1 MGPPGAACGL
11 PARVDTPLAPST
23 ALLQRNGVRGAAQRA
38 GPRAHAP
45 NPEPPGPP
53 PHPWHAAAT
62 LSATAAS
69 PCRSRGPLRELA
81 ACRSILRVLPPPPG
95 NVVDTPIDDRQQE
108 GCDGRP
114 GGVKSSDTLAPDN
127 CVFGAIWACWRHHN
141 TRWGSFASHRAPRK
155 RRSASVVTGRG
166 GMRCGGQ
173 WAPPCSQTHAM
184 HVPGSPDRHMC
195 SLHKLQE
202 GLEEH
207 VRAVRHALVAL
218 QLHATSQLAAV
229 MLLAASAS
237 GRAGTMDSCTSAAR
251 SLAAPSAPAR
261 TL

>member
-114 GGVKSSDTLAPDN
+114 GGVSRVTRWHPKNAPLAPPGHAG
-127 CVFGAIWACWRHHN
+127 GAAKLDEAICKP
-141 TRWGSFASHRAPRK
+141 SRATQAALRLC
-155 RRSASVVTGRG
+155 GDGLG

-184 HVPGSPDRHMC
+184 QVPCSPARHMC

-202 GLEEH
+202 SLEEH
-207 VRAVRHALVAL
+207 AHAGWHALVAL